1 MISKRLRW
9 SPIGMSAAVMFDGVS
24 DGMSDGVS
32 DGMSDGVSDGTMKV
46 I

>member
-1 MISKRLRW
+1 MISKRFRW

-32 DGMSDGVSDGTMKV
+32 DGVSDGTMKV